1 MFPIRSIDRRDA
13 GFTIIEVL
21 VALAI
26 VSISIVAISSLMA
39 GNARG
44 VRALERHVEL
54 MQAARA
60 LMAAGIPPRAQ
71 LRPGTSTGQAKGY
84 RWTIDVTPL
93 GGGWTVN
100 SPDVPWTPEL
110 VRVRVRSATGALSDV
125 RTVRLIPR
133 RSE

>member
-1 MFPIRSIDRRDA
+1 MPRARSVSHHTA

-54 MQAARA
+54 IQAARA
-60 LMAAGIPPRAQ
+60 VMSAGIPPRTQ
-71 LRPGTSTGQAKGY
+71 LRPGTSKGQANGY
-84 RWTIDVTPL
+84 QWSIEVTPL
-93 GGGWTVN
+93 GGGWAVN
-100 SPDVPWTPEL
+100 SRDVAWVPEL
-110 VRVRVRSATGALSDV
+110 VRVRVRSASGALSDI
-125 RTVRLIPR
+125 RTVRLIR
-133 RSE
+133 RRTE

>member
-1 MFPIRSIDRRDA
+1 LSVVRSIDRGDA

-26 VSISIVAISSLMA
+26 VAISIVAISSLMA

-54 MQAARA
+54 IQAVRA
-60 LMAAGIPPRAQ
+60 LMAAGIPPRTQ

-93 GGGWTVN
+93 GGGWAVD
-100 SPDVPWTPEL
+100 SPAVPWVPEL
-110 VRVRVRSATGALSDV
+110 VRVRVRSATGALSDI

-133 RSE
+133 QSE